1 MTVLELIAG
10 DPVTGMRAT
19 DVAAAID
26 TPLPTAYHL
35 LNTLVGGGFLTKL
48 DNRRYH
54 LGPKVGLLAE
64 AFASRLSAPEYLL
77 ERVRLLAER
86 TGETA
91 YVSTWRGGEV
101 VILGIV
107 EGKGAVRVS
116 GTHLGFGGDAH
127 ARASGKVMLAFASPR
142 TFEDYVRKNRPLRS
156 CTPHTVTS
164 IRELRSEMQEVRRL
178 GYAIDEAEFVEGV
191 ACVGAPVA
199 DGTMAI
205 TVSSPIERF
214 RRHRRQ
220 LIADLVRVTAETRA
234 PGFGR
239 SKAEAGAG
247 AEAGALATASG

>member
-1 MTVLELIAG
+1 MAVLELIAG
-10 DPVTGMRAT
+10 DPVSGLRAT

-64 AFASRLSAPEYLL
+64 AFAARLSAPEYLL
-77 ERVRLLAER
+77 DRLRTLAER

-101 VILGIV
+101 VVLAIV
-107 EGKGAVRVS
+107 EGTGAVRVS
-116 GTHLGFGGDAH
+116 GMHLGFGGDAH

-142 TFEDYVRKNRPLRS
+142 EFEAYVRKHRPLRS
-156 CTPHTVTS
+156 CTPRTVTS
-164 IRELRSEMQEVRRL
+164 VRELRSGLQEVRRR
-178 GYAIDEAEFVEGV
+178 GYAIEEAEFVEGV

-205 TVSSPIERF
+205 TVSCPIERF
-214 RRHRRQ
+214 RRRRPE
-220 LIADLVRVTAETRA
+220 LIADVVAVALETR
-234 PGFGR
+234 R
-239 SKAEAGAG
+239 R
-247 AEAGALATASG
+247 

>member
-1 MTVLELIAG
+1 MAVLELIAG
-10 DPVTGMRAT
+10 DPVSGMRAT

-77 ERVRLLAER
+77 ERVRMLAER

-91 YVSTWRGGEV
+91 YVSSWRGGEV

-127 ARASGKVMLAFASPR
+127 ARASGKAMLAFASPR

-164 IRELRSEMQEVRRL
+164 VRELRSEMEEIRRL

-191 ACVGAPVA
+191 ACLGAPVA

-205 TVSSPIERF
+205 TVSAPIERF
-214 RRHRRQ
+214 RRHRRE
-220 LIADLVRVTAETRA
+220 LIADVVGVAGETRL

-239 SKAEAGAG
+239 SD
-247 AEAGALATASG
+247 AGALAVASG